1 MRKTI
6 IKLCVFFLVFVLS
19 LVIVSK
25 IRNRGH
31 DNLTMEM
38 APSTL
43 PLVTMVTDGMEYN
56 QLHGYCTDTDVAF
69 QREHVTVLGEAR
81 DTGFVVDTCGRN
93 VSGISIEVRSEDGSR
108 LIESTQIKEFQVN
121 DGRISGTIALKD
133 LIERDMQYS
142 LTILLDL
149 DGGSR
154 VSYYTKVI
162 WSDAL
167 YLTEKLDYVLDF
179 HERLY
184 DREAARELAKY
195 LETNSKLESNASFHK
210 VNIHSSFRQ
219 ITWGELNVTEV
230 QAPSIRLAEIATQT
244 ASLLLDYIVA
254 TEEGRSRTYYT
265 VTEYYRI
272 RYTSDRIYLLDYERT
287 MTQIPETDHM
297 FANDKILL
305 GITGTDVPM
314 MESEDGNVVV
324 FQAAGRLFGYNL
336 TTNKLTVIFGF
347 YDEDN
352 ADART
357 MYNQHSIKILDVDE
371 GGNVQFAVYG
381 YMNRGRHEGE
391 VGVQIYTHNSAQNTI
406 EELLYIPYDKS
417 YAVLDAEM
425 KRLLYLNRE
434 QKLYLMLNN
443 AVYGIDLAGRTYSRL
458 LETAQD
464 EGLQVSEDHKI
475 AVWPVGEDIYHSTS
489 LEIRNFG
496 NDTRNTV
503 SVQEGEVIRPLG
515 FMEEDIIYGVARAD
529 DIVVENSGRIFYPM
543 YKVCIC
549 NSAGELL
556 KEYRQQDVYVTE
568 CTVSDNQITLERVR
582 RLETGAYQE
591 TEQEHITN
599 NLEAEKG
606 KNMIVTADT
615 EKYQRYVEIQLR
627 NETDSQT
634 VMTLTPKEIVYE
646 GGRTLQLPDAE
657 DNIRYYVYGPY
668 GVDGIF
674 NSPAGAVNLAYN
686 LPGVVVNEKGTCV
699 WLRGN
704 RAAKNQIMAIKE
716 EAVTEEKGAL
726 AVCLDAML
734 ANEGITR
741 NAQYLL
747 DRGENVLR
755 ILEENME
762 GAEILDLT
770 GCPLDAVLYY
780 VNRDI
785 PVLALLEN
793 GSAVLLVGF
802 NEYNAGMLN
811 PLTGSI
817 DKMGM
822 NDSAKWFEENGNQF
836 ITYMKQ

>member
-81 DTGFVVDTCGRN
+81 DTGFVVDTYGRN
-93 VSGISIEVRSEDGSR
+93 VSGISIEVRSEDGTR
-108 LIESTQIKEFQVN
+108 LIESTQIKEFQV
-121 DGRISGTIALKD
+121 DGGRISGNIALKD
-133 LIERDMQYS
+133 LIEKDTQYS

-149 DGGSR
+149 GEENL

-195 LETNSKLESNASFHK
+195 LETNSKLESNISFHK

-230 QAPSIRLAEIATQT
+230 QAPAIRLSEIAAQT
-244 ASLLLDYIVA
+244 ASMLLDYIVA
-254 TEEGRSRTYYT
+254 TEEGRNRTYYT

-272 RYTSDRIYLLDYERT
+272 RYTADRIYLLDYERT
-287 MTQIPETDHM
+287 MTQIPDAEQM
-297 FANDKILL
+297 FENDKILL

-314 MESEDGNVVV
+314 MESEDGNVVI
-324 FQAAGRLFGYNL
+324 FQAAGRLFSYNV
-336 TTNKLTVIFGF
+336 TTNKLTIIFGF

-357 MYNQHSIKILDVDE
+357 MYNQHSVKILYVDE

-391 VGVQIYTHNSAQNTI
+391 VGIQLYTYNSAQNTI
-406 EELLYIPYDKS
+406 EELLYIPYEKS

-425 KRLLYLNRE
+425 RQVLYLNRE

-496 NDTRNTV
+496 SDTRNRV
-503 SVQEGEVIRPLG
+503 SVQEGEVICPLG

-568 CTVSDNQITLERVR
+568 CTVTDNQITLERVR

-606 KNMIVTADT
+606 KNTIVTADT

-704 RAAKNQIMAIKE
+704 RVARNQIMAIKE
-716 EAVTEEKGAL
+716 EAVTEEKGPL

-741 NAQYLL
+741 NSQYLL

-762 GAEILDLT
+762 GVEILDLT

-780 VNRDI
+780 VNQDI
-785 PVLALLEN
+785 PVLSLLED

-802 NEYNAGMLN
+802 NEYNVGMLN

>member
-81 DTGFVVDTCGRN
+81 DTGFVVDTYGRN
-93 VSGISIEVRSEDGSR
+93 VSGISIEVRSEDGTR
-108 LIESTQIKEFQVN
+108 LIESTQIKEFQV
-121 DGRISGTIALKD
+121 DGGRISGNIALKD
-133 LIERDMQYS
+133 LIEKDTQYS

-149 DGGSR
+149 GEENL

-195 LETNSKLESNASFHK
+195 LETNSKLESNISFHK

-230 QAPSIRLAEIATQT
+230 QAPAIRLSEIAAQT
-244 ASLLLDYIVA
+244 ASMLLDYIVA
-254 TEEGRSRTYYT
+254 TEEGRNRTYYT

-272 RYTSDRIYLLDYERT
+272 RYTADRIYLLDYERT
-287 MTQIPETDHM
+287 MTQIPDAEQM
-297 FANDKILL
+297 FENDKILL

-314 MESEDGNVVV
+314 MESEDGNVVI
-324 FQAAGRLFGYNL
+324 FQAAGRLFSYNV
-336 TTNKLTVIFGF
+336 TTNKLTIIFGF

-357 MYNQHSIKILDVDE
+357 MYNQHSVKILYVDE

-391 VGVQIYTHNSAQNTI
+391 VGIQLYTYNSAQNTI
-406 EELLYIPYDKS
+406 EELLYIPYEKS

-425 KRLLYLNRE
+425 RQLLYLNRE

-496 NDTRNTV
+496 SDTRNRV
-503 SVQEGEVIRPLG
+503 SVQEGEVICPLG

-568 CTVSDNQITLERVR
+568 CTVTDNQITLERVR

-606 KNMIVTADT
+606 KNTIVTADT

-704 RAAKNQIMAIKE
+704 RVARNQIMAIKE
-716 EAVTEEKGAL
+716 EAVTEEKGPL

-741 NAQYLL
+741 NSQYLL

-762 GAEILDLT
+762 GVEILDLT

-780 VNRDI
+780 VNQDI
-785 PVLALLEN
+785 PVLSLLED

-802 NEYNAGMLN
+802 NEYNVGMLN

>member
-81 DTGFVVDTCGRN
+81 DTGFVVDTYGRN
-93 VSGISIEVRSEDGSR
+93 VSGISIEVRSEDGTR
-108 LIESTQIKEFQVN
+108 LIESTQIKEFQV
-121 DGRISGTIALKD
+121 DGGRISGNIALKD
-133 LIERDMQYS
+133 LIEKDTQYS

-149 DGGSR
+149 GEENL

-195 LETNSKLESNASFHK
+195 LETNSKLESNISFHK

-230 QAPSIRLAEIATQT
+230 QAPAIRLSEIAAQT
-244 ASLLLDYIVA
+244 ASMLLDYIVA
-254 TEEGRSRTYYT
+254 TEEGRNRTYYT

-272 RYTSDRIYLLDYERT
+272 RYTADRIYLLDYERT
-287 MTQIPETDHM
+287 MTQIPDAEQM
-297 FANDKILL
+297 FENDKILL

-314 MESEDGNVVV
+314 MESEDGNVVI
-324 FQAAGRLFGYNL
+324 FQAAGRLFSYNV
-336 TTNKLTVIFGF
+336 TTNKLTIIFGF

-357 MYNQHSIKILDVDE
+357 MYNQHSVKILYVDE

-391 VGVQIYTHNSAQNTI
+391 VGIQLYTYNSAQNTI
-406 EELLYIPYDKS
+406 EELLYIPYEKS

-425 KRLLYLNRE
+425 RQLLYLNRE

-496 NDTRNTV
+496 SDTRNRV
-503 SVQEGEVIRPLG
+503 SVQEGEVICPLG

-568 CTVSDNQITLERVR
+568 CTVTDNQITLERVR

-606 KNMIVTADT
+606 KNTIVTADT

-668 GVDGIF
+668 GVGGIF

-704 RAAKNQIMAIKE
+704 RVARNQIMAIKE
-716 EAVTEEKGAL
+716 EAVTEEKGPL

-741 NAQYLL
+741 NSQYLL

-762 GAEILDLT
+762 GVEILDLT

-780 VNRDI
+780 VNQDI
-785 PVLALLEN
+785 PVLSLLED

-802 NEYNAGMLN
+802 NEYNVGMLN

>member
-1 MRKTI
+1 M
-6 IKLCVFFLVFVLS
+6 FS
-19 LVIVSK
+19 
-25 IRNRGH
+25 
-31 DNLTMEM
+31 
-38 APSTL
+38 
-43 PLVTMVTDGMEYN
+43 YN
-56 QLHGYCTDTDVAF
+56 V
-69 QREHVTVLGEAR
+69 
-81 DTGFVVDTCGRN
+81 
-93 VSGISIEVRSEDGSR
+93 
-108 LIESTQIKEFQVN
+108 
-121 DGRISGTIALKD
+121 
-133 LIERDMQYS
+133 
-142 LTILLDL
+142 
-149 DGGSR
+149 
-154 VSYYTKVI
+154 
-162 WSDAL
+162 
-167 YLTEKLDYVLDF
+167 
-179 HERLY
+179 
-184 DREAARELAKY
+184 
-195 LETNSKLESNASFHK
+195 
-210 VNIHSSFRQ
+210 
-219 ITWGELNVTEV
+219 
-230 QAPSIRLAEIATQT
+230 
-244 ASLLLDYIVA
+244 
-254 TEEGRSRTYYT
+254 
-265 VTEYYRI
+265 
-272 RYTSDRIYLLDYERT
+272 
-287 MTQIPETDHM
+287 
-297 FANDKILL
+297 
-305 GITGTDVPM
+305 
-314 MESEDGNVVV
+314 
-324 FQAAGRLFGYNL
+324 
-336 TTNKLTVIFGF
+336 TTNKLTIMFGF

-357 MYNQHSIKILDVDE
+357 IYNQHSVKILYVDE

-391 VGVQIYTHNSAQNTI
+391 VGIQLYTYNSAQNTI
-406 EELLYIPYDKS
+406 EELLYIPYEKS

-425 KRLLYLNRE
+425 RQLLYLNRE

-496 NDTRNTV
+496 SDTRNRV
-503 SVQEGEVIRPLG
+503 SVQEGEVICPLG

-568 CTVSDNQITLERVR
+568 CTVTDNQITLERVR

-606 KNMIVTADT
+606 KNTIVTADT

-704 RAAKNQIMAIKE
+704 RVARNQIMAIKE
-716 EAVTEEKGAL
+716 EAVTEEKGPL

-741 NAQYLL
+741 NSQYLL

-762 GAEILDLT
+762 GVEILDLT

-780 VNRDI
+780 VNQDI
-785 PVLALLEN
+785 PVLSLLED

-802 NEYNAGMLN
+802 NEYNVGMLN